1 MPAPLTTTPAPRHW
15 NPRMGSTW
23 LALRADLRVRWRAM
37 AGLALLLGLIGGL
50 VLTVA
55 AGARRTDTA
64 YPRLLQWANAS
75 QVDIISNRSTVLYQ
89 RLRRLPQVA
98 SVSVA
103 SYYSAVLPGRHG
115 RPSST
120 QVTTLSG
127 LDGSF
132 GVTADR
138 VKVLSGHLFNPADPH
153 AAMIDQQLARIA
165 HLRPGGTLHLLV
177 IPSSPRNG
185 NLELQ
190 RAVGMAFR
198 VSAIVVFDD
207 QIVPATKTAAE
218 PMALVGVPFTR
229 LPVARSASYGYQ
241 AAVRLRPG
249 ADRNASVRVATSV
262 ARRSL
267 GAVKSNGQG
276 GAAVI
281 DLADQV
287 AATERAITP
296 QAFALAAFAA
306 LAGLI
311 ALAVIAQLL
320 GRQLILDSAEF
331 PILRALGMSRRALT
345 GLSLARLAALTTA
358 GAVLAVAIAIAASPL
373 MPIGYARLAEPAPG
387 IEINLAIL
395 AAGFAAIAL
404 LPLALVAPAAWRA
417 AGRAYGPLGVAEPA
431 GPAHP
436 SRVAATLGMSGS
448 VTGAIGVR
456 MAFEPGRGRTAVP
469 VRSALLGTILAIAAV
484 VAALVFGTSLL
495 HLIGTPRLY
504 GQNWQQ
510 ELDLSFGTM
519 DGKVGAKIAA
529 RQPGLTGYAAG
540 NYGNIAVDG
549 ALVGAIG
556 IDPLRG
562 GGFLTLLAGRAPRR
576 PDEIALGTQTLRD
589 IGGRLGQTVNVL
601 VNGRTRPMRIV
612 GTVVLPA
619 FSQGGIVATDLGS
632 GAVLPASVLSVADPI
647 TGCTGHVTCYNFFLT
662 RYKPSVTME
671 AAAAHLRAT
680 VIKLRCPP
688 LVCSV
693 TSDQRPNNIRNYGS
707 VRDTPLGLGIVLA
720 LLAAGTLAHVLL
732 TSLGRRRRDLAMLKT
747 LGLLRGQLLRVV
759 AWQAAALA
767 AAALLVG
774 LPLGVL
780 AGRWAWALF
789 ARSVGV
795 APSPDIPAVLV
806 LAAIP
811 ATLLLAI
818 VIAAG
823 PGWAAARI
831 KPATVL
837 RTE

>member
-1 MPAPLTTTPAPRHW
+1 
-15 NPRMGSTW
+15 MGSTW
-23 LALRADLRVRWRAM
+23 LALRADLRMRWRGM
-37 AGLALLLGLIGGL
+37 AGLALLLGLIGGV
-50 VLTVA
+50 VLTAA

-75 QVDIISNRSTVLYQ
+75 QVDFLGNRSPLLYQ

-103 SYYSAVLPGRHG
+103 GYYSAVLPGPHG
-115 RPSST
+115 RPSTT
-120 QVTTLSG
+120 QVTTMSG
-127 LDGSF
+127 LDRSF
-132 GVTADR
+132 GVTVDR
-138 VKVLSGHLFNPADPH
+138 VKVLSGHLFNPAGPH
-153 AAMIDQQLARIA
+153 AAMIDQQLATMA
-165 HLRPGGTLHLLV
+165 HLRPGGTLHLMV
-177 IPSSPRNG
+177 IPSSPTTG
-185 NLELQ
+185 SLEPQ
-190 RAVGMAFR
+190 RAVDMAFR
-198 VSAIVVFDD
+198 VSAVVVFDD
-207 QIVPATKTAAE
+207 QIVPATTTAAE
-218 PMALVGVPFTR
+218 PRALVSTPFTR
-229 LPVARSASYGYQ
+229 TPVAQSASYGYQ
-241 AAVRLRPG
+241 AAVRLRSG
-249 ADRNASVRVATSV
+249 ADKGAFVRAAT
-262 ARRSL
+262 ATATRML
-267 GAVKSNGQG
+267 GPVKSNGQG
-276 GAAVI
+276 GFDII
-281 DLADQV
+281 DLEDQF

-306 LAGLI
+306 VAGLI
-311 ALAVIAQLL
+311 ALAVITQLL

-345 GLSLARLAALTTA
+345 ALSLARLAVLTTV
-358 GAVLAVAIAIAASPL
+358 GAVLALVIAIAASPL
-373 MPIGYARLAEPAPG
+373 MPIGSARLAEPAPG
-387 IEINLAIL
+387 GEVNLVIL
-395 AAGFAAIAL
+395 AAGFAIIAL

-417 AGRAYGPLGVAEPA
+417 SGRPGGLLGVAEPG
-431 GPAHP
+431 GPTHA
-436 SRVAATLGMSGS
+436 SRVGTALGLTGSMSA
-448 VTGAIGVR
+448 VIGVR

-469 VRSALLGTILAIAAV
+469 VRSALLGTILAVAAV

-504 GQNWQQ
+504 GQDWQQ
-510 ELDLSFGTM
+510 ELDLSFGSV
-519 DGKVGAKIAA
+519 GKAVGDKIAA
-529 RQPGLTGYAAG
+529 HQHGLAGYAAG
-540 NYGNIAVDG
+540 NYGNITVDG
-549 ALVGAIG
+549 QLVAAVG

-562 GGFLTLLAGRAPRR
+562 SSFLTLLAGRPPRG
-576 PDEIALGTQTLRD
+576 PGEIALGTQTLRD
-589 IGGRLGQTVNVL
+589 IGGELGQRVSVL

-619 FSQGGIVATDLGS
+619 FSQGGVVATNLGS
-632 GAVLPASVLSVADPI
+632 GAVLPASVLSVQDRI
-647 TGCTGHVTCYNFFLT
+647 TGCTGHQTCYNFFLT
-662 RYKPSVTME
+662 RYQPGVAMAT
-671 AAAAHLRAT
+671 ATARLRKT

-693 TSDQRPNNIRNYGS
+693 TSDQRPSYIRDYS
-707 VRDTPLGLGIVLA
+707 AVRDTPLALGVVLV
-720 LLAAGTLAHVLL
+720 LLAMGTLIHVLL
-732 TSLGRRRRDLAMLKT
+732 SSLRRRRRDLAMLKT

-789 ARSVGV
+789 ARSVGI

-806 LAAIP
+806 LAVIP

-831 KPATVL
+831 KPAAVL